1 MKDNEGMGWDGI
13 DILNKIYAVKENM
26 HAVLVITTMIYAVNK
41 RGMQQFSL

>member
-13 DILNKIYAVKENM
+13 DILNKIYNM